1 MIYFL
6 PLIAA
11 VTGWITNWIAVKMLF
26 HPVKPIKF
34 GLFTIQGVFPK
45 RQKAMA
51 ERLGQI
57 VATELF
63 SIDDIV
69 DKMKSADNA
78 EVLKFVDSKL
88 DDFIN
93 VKLGASMPMLSMF
106 LNDDLKIKI
115 KTALLNEIGEAIPGI
130 IDTYASKLKSEVN
143 IEKIVYDK
151 VVNFSSDKMEEVLYS
166 IMKKEFKFIE
176 VLGGILGFFIGLIQL
191 LLVIYSQ
198 VDY

>member
-6 PLIAA
+6 PFIAA
-11 VTGWITNWIAVKMLF
+11 ITGWLTNWVAVKMLF
-26 HPVKPIKF
+26 HPVKPLNL
-34 GLFTIQGVFPK
+34 GLFTVQGIFPK

-51 ERLGQI
+51 EKLGKI

-69 DKMKSADNA
+69 SKMKSADNA
-78 EVLKFVDSKL
+78 EVLSFVESKL

-93 VKLGASMPMLSMF
+93 VKLSTSMPMLAMF
-106 LNDDLKIKI
+106 LNDDLKNKI
-115 KTALLNEIGEAIPGI
+115 KTALLNEIGEVIPGI
-130 IDTYASKLKSEVN
+130 IDTYANKLKEEVN
-143 IEKIVYDK
+143 IEHIVYDK
-151 VVNFSSDKMEEVLYS
+151 VINFSSDKMEEVLYS

-191 LLVIYSQ
+191 LLVIYS
-198 VDY
+198 

>member
-11 VTGWITNWIAVKMLF
+11 ATGWLTNWIAVKMLF
-26 HPVKPIKF
+26 HPIKPINLI
-34 GLFTIQGVFPK
+34 LFTIQGVFPK

-63 SIDDIV
+63 SIDDIIL
-69 DKMKSADNA
+69 KMKSADNR
-78 EVLKFVDSKL
+78 EVLEFVESKL

-93 VKLGASMPMLSMF
+93 LKLSTSMPMLAMF
-106 LNDDLKIKI
+106 LNDDLKNKI
-115 KTALLNEIGEAIPGI
+115 KTALLNEIGEVIPGI
-130 IDTYASKLKSEVN
+130 IDTYANKLQKEIN
-143 IEKIVYDK
+143 IETIVYDK
-151 VVNFSSDKMEEVLYS
+151 VINFSSDKMEEVLYS

-176 VLGGILGFFIGLIQL
+176 VLGGILGFFIGVIQL
-191 LLVIYSQ
+191 LLVIFS
-198 VDY
+198 

>member
-130 IDTYASKLKSEVN
+130 IDTYANKLKSEVN
-143 IEKIVYDK
+143 IEEIVYDK

-191 LLVIYSQ
+191 LLVIYS
-198 VDY
+198 

>member
-26 HPVKPIKF
+26 HPVQPMNF
-34 GLFTIQGVFPK
+34 GLFKIQGIFPK

-78 EVLKFVDSKL
+78 EVLKFVESKL

-93 VKLGASMPMLSMF
+93 VKLSTSMPMLAMF
-106 LNDDLKIKI
+106 LTDDLKNKI
-115 KTALLNEIGEAIPGI
+115 KTALLNEIGEVIPGI
-130 IDTYASKLKSEVN
+130 IDTYANKLKAEVN
-143 IEKIVYDK
+143 IEEIVYDK

-191 LLVIYSQ
+191 LLVIYS
-198 VDY
+198 

>member
-11 VTGWITNWIAVKMLF
+11 VTGWLTNWIAVKMLF
-26 HPVKPIKF
+26 HPVKALNL
-34 GLFTIQGVFPK
+34 GLFTIQGIFPK

-69 DKMKSADNA
+69 SKMQSADNA
-78 EVLKFVDSKL
+78 EVLKFVETKL

-93 VKLGASMPMLSMF
+93 LKLTTSMPMLAMF
-106 LNDDLKIKI
+106 LNDDLKNKI
-115 KTALLNEIGEAIPGI
+115 KTALLNEIGEVIPGI
-130 IDTYASKLKSEVN
+130 IDTYANNLKKEVN
-143 IEKIVYDK
+143 IEHIVYDK
-151 VVNFSSDKMEEVLYS
+151 VINFSSDKMEEVLYS

-176 VLGGILGFFIGLIQL
+176 VLGGILGFFIGVIQL
-191 LLVIYSQ
+191 LLVIYS
-198 VDY
+198 

>member
-11 VTGWITNWIAVKMLF
+11 ATGWLTNWIAVKMLF
-26 HPVKPIKF
+26 HPIKPINLL
-34 GLFTIQGVFPK
+34 LFTIQGVFPK

-63 SIDDIV
+63 SIDDIIL
-69 DKMKSADNA
+69 KMKSADNR
-78 EVLKFVDSKL
+78 EVLEFVESKL

-93 VKLGASMPMLSMF
+93 LKLSTSMPMLAMF
-106 LNDDLKIKI
+106 LNDDLKNKI
-115 KTALLNEIGEAIPGI
+115 KTALLNEIGEVIPGI
-130 IDTYASKLKSEVN
+130 IDTYANKLQKEIN
-143 IEKIVYDK
+143 IETIVYDK
-151 VVNFSSDKMEEVLYS
+151 VINFSSDKMEEVLYS

-176 VLGGILGFFIGLIQL
+176 VLGGILGFFIGVIQL
-191 LLVIYSQ
+191 LLVIFS
-198 VDY
+198 

>member
-11 VTGWITNWIAVKMLF
+11 VTGWLTNWVAVKMLF
-26 HPVKPIKF
+26 HPVKPMNF
-34 GLFTIQGVFPK
+34 GLFTIQGIFPK

-57 VATELF
+57 VASELF

-69 DKMKSADNA
+69 DKMKSADNT
-78 EVLKFVDSKL
+78 EVLNFVESKL
-88 DDFIN
+88 DEFIN
-93 VKLGASMPMLSMF
+93 QKLSTSMPMLAMF
-106 LNDDLKIKI
+106 LNDDLKNKI
-115 KTALLNEIGEAIPGI
+115 KSALLNEIGEVIPGI
-130 IDTYASKLKSEVN
+130 IETYADKLKAEVD

-176 VLGGILGFFIGLIQL
+176 VLGGVLGFFIGVIQL
-191 LLVIYSQ
+191 LLVIYS
-198 VDY
+198 

>member
-11 VTGWITNWIAVKMLF
+11 VTGWLTNWIAVKMLF
-26 HPVKPIKF
+26 HPVKPLNL
-34 GLFTIQGVFPK
+34 GLFTIQGIFPK

-51 ERLGQI
+51 EKLGKI

-63 SIDDIV
+63 SIDDIIS
-69 DKMKSADNA
+69 KMKSSDNA
-78 EVLKFVDSKL
+78 DVLKFVESKL

-93 VKLGASMPMLSMF
+93 LKLSTSMPMLAMF

-115 KTALLNEIGEAIPGI
+115 KTALLNEIGDVIPGI
-130 IDTYASKLKSEVN
+130 IDTYANKLKDEVN
-143 IEKIVYDK
+143 IEAIVYDK
-151 VVNFSSDKMEEVLYS
+151 VINFSSDKMEEVLYS

-176 VLGGILGFFIGLIQL
+176 VLGGVLGFFIGIIQL
-191 LLVIYSQ
+191 LLVFYS
-198 VDY
+198 

>member
-191 LLVIYSQ
+191 LLVIYS
-198 VDY
+198 

>member
-6 PLIAA
+6 PFIAA
-11 VTGWITNWIAVKMLF
+11 ITGWLTNWVAVKMLF
-26 HPVKPIKF
+26 HPVKPLNL
-34 GLFTIQGVFPK
+34 GLFTVQGIFPK

-51 ERLGQI
+51 EKLGKI

-69 DKMKSADNA
+69 SKMKSADNT
-78 EVLKFVDSKL
+78 EVLSFVESKL

-93 VKLGASMPMLSMF
+93 VKLSTSMPMLAMF
-106 LNDDLKIKI
+106 LNDDLKNKI
-115 KTALLNEIGEAIPGI
+115 KTALLNEIGEVIPGI
-130 IDTYASKLKSEVN
+130 IDTYANKLKEEVN
-143 IEKIVYDK
+143 IEHIVYDK
-151 VVNFSSDKMEEVLYS
+151 VINFSSDKMEEVLYS

-191 LLVIYSQ
+191 LLVIYS
-198 VDY
+198 

>member
-26 HPVKPIKF
+26 HPVQPMNF
-34 GLFTIQGVFPK
+34 GLFKIQGIFPK

-78 EVLKFVDSKL
+78 EVLKFVESKL

-93 VKLGASMPMLSMF
+93 VKLSTSMPMLAMF
-106 LNDDLKIKI
+106 LTDDLKNKI
-115 KTALLNEIGEAIPGI
+115 KTALLNEIGEVIPGI
-130 IDTYASKLKSEVN
+130 IDTYANKLKAEVN
-143 IEKIVYDK
+143 IEEIVYDK

-176 VLGGILGFFIGLIQL
+176 VLGGVLGFFIGLIQL
-191 LLVIYSQ
+191 LLVIYS
-198 VDY
+198 